1 MQQAKAAECKKGG
14 KRAMRKQRLNDR
26 DARCPFFHKHF
37 QTSIRCES
45 PIPGS
50 DLALHFGDAAG
61 QETQFRVFCS
71 GRYQNCEIY
80 QATMG
85 KYEDE

>member
-1 MQQAKAAECKKGG
+1 MTQGKAAENKKRG
-14 KRAMRKQRLNDR
+14 KRGMRKQRLNDR
-26 DARCPFFHKHF
+26 DAQCPFFRKHF

-50 DLALHFGDAAG
+50 DLALHFGDAAA

-71 GRYQNCEIY
+71 SRFQNCEIY